1 MSVPSQ
7 INSTQTYIGR
17 FAPSPT
23 GPLHL
28 GSLITAFASYID
40 AKANKGLWLVRI
52 EDLDPPREPPKAA
65 DEILIQLKHFG
76 LEWDGK
82 VLYQSTRSTFY
93 QEALSLLIERGL
105 CFKCDCTR
113 PRVKAMGSVYDGS
126 CRERSVS
133 SENEFAIRLKTES
146 IEIGFKDLIQGNF
159 QQNIRKEVGDFII
172 LRKDKLFAYQLAVV
186 VDDAFQG
193 ITNIIRGVDL
203 LDSTPR
209 QIYQQRVLG
218 YAAPQYGHIPI
229 VVNKQGLKLSKQNF
243 AEPVNTHNSSEL
255 VHLLLQLLGQSP
267 PNNNQSK
274 EPRFQLQWAIE
285 NWDIQAVPKLAN
297 ISQDTQE

>member
-7 INSTQTYIGR
+7 INSTKTYIGR

-28 GSLITAFASYID
+28 GSLITAVASYID

-65 DEILIQLKHFG
+65 DEILIQLKRLG

-93 QEALSLLIERGL
+93 QEALDLLIERGL

-126 CRERSVS
+126 CRERSVP

-146 IEIGFKDLIQGNF
+146 IEIGFEDLIQGYF

-193 ITNIIRGVDL
+193 ITNIIRGFDL

-218 YAAPQYGHIPI
+218 YATPQYGHVPI

-255 VHLLLQLLGQSP
+255 IHLVLQFLGQSP

-274 EPRFQLQWAIE
+274 EPRIQLQRAIE

>member
-1 MSVPSQ
+1 MSAPSKTN
-7 INSTQTYIGR
+7 IVKTYIGR

-40 AKANKGLWLVRI
+40 AKAINGLWYIRI

-65 DEILIQLKHFG
+65 DEILNQLQLLG
-76 LEWDGK
+76 LEWDGE

-93 QEALSLLIERGL
+93 QEVLDLLIERGL
-105 CFKCDCTR
+105 CFACDCTR
-113 PRVKAMGSVYDGS
+113 TQVKAMGAVYDGS
-126 CRERSVS
+126 CRKRTLPP
-133 SENEFAIRLKTES
+133 ENEFAIRLETES
-146 IEIGFKDLIQGNF
+146 IEIGFEDVIQGHF
-159 QQNIRKEVGDFII
+159 QQSIRKEVGDFII

-193 ITNIIRGVDL
+193 ITNIIRGFDL

-209 QIYQQRVLG
+209 QIYQQRLLG
-218 YAAPQYGHIPI
+218 YATPLYGHVPVI
-229 VVNKQGLKLSKQNF
+229 VDKRGLKLSKQNF
-243 AEPVNTHNSSEL
+243 AEPVHAYDSSEL
-255 VHLLLQLLGQSP
+255 IHLTLQLLGQCP

-274 EPRFQLQWAIE
+274 EPRVQLQRAIE